1 MDGISASGG
10 RVQEAVTLS
19 VMKSA
24 MGQGEE
30 IMDTLMEG
38 MVESL
43 DAGVSSTL
51 GTNIDY
57 YV

>member
-24 MGQGEE
+24 MGQGEQ